1 MEPTQ
6 QTLSTQQ
13 QLFDALADNLDQ
25 QVKVYRALLEVV
37 RKEREVLMAAQIEQL
52 NENNKTKE
60 AILIKIRSL
69 DVARINYARNLALA
83 VGADAE
89 QPRLLEIASK
99 LNLPNGDR
107 LRVFHSTLELIIKR
121 LGDINKSNEDL
132 VKAALQ
138 NVSGAIES
146 IKGTLQAKPTYGK
159 KGALVTSPQNG
170 EHLVSKDV

>member
-1 MEPTQ
+1 MEPNKLSLNTQ
-6 QTLSTQQ
+6 E
-13 QLFDALADNLDQ
+13 LFNALADNLDS

-37 RKEREVLMAAQIEQL
+37 RKEREVLVAAQIEQL
-52 NENNKTKE
+52 NENNKAKE
-60 AILIKIRSL
+60 AILVKVRSL
-69 DVARINYARNLALA
+69 DAARIKYAHDLALA
-83 VGADAE
+83 VGADPT

-99 LNLPNGDR
+99 INLTDGDR
-107 LRVFHSTLELIIKR
+107 LRVLHSTLELLVKR
-121 LGDINKSNEDL
+121 LSEINKGNESL
-132 VKAALQ
+132 VQAALQ

>member
-1 MEPTQ
+1 MEPNKLSLNTQ
-6 QTLSTQQ
+6 E
-13 QLFDALADNLDQ
+13 LFNALADNLDS

-37 RKEREVLMAAQIEQL
+37 RKEREVLVAAQIEQL

-60 AILIKIRSL
+60 TILVKVRSL
-69 DVARINYARNLALA
+69 DAARSKYAHDLAQA
-83 VGADAE
+83 VGADPA

-99 LNLPNGDR
+99 LNLTDGDR
-107 LRVFHSTLELIIKR
+107 LRVLHSTLELLVKR
-121 LGDINKSNEDL
+121 LSEINKGNESL
-132 VKAALQ
+132 VQAALQ

-159 KGALVTSPQNG
+159 KGAMVTSPQNG

>member
-1 MEPTQ
+1 MEP
-6 QTLSTQQ
+6 
-13 QLFDALADNLDQ
+13 QLFENLVDNLDQ
-25 QVKVYRALLEVV
+25 QVKVYRTLLDVV
-37 RKEREVLMAAQIEQL
+37 RKEREVLVSAQIEQL

-60 AILIKIRSL
+60 AILVKVRSL
-69 DVARINYARNLALA
+69 DVARIKLARDLAKA

-99 LNLPNGDR
+99 MGIEQGDR
-107 LRVFHSTLELIIKR
+107 LRVLHSTLELLLKR
-121 LGDINKSNEDL
+121 LSEINKSNEEI
-132 VKAALQ
+132 VQAALQ
-138 NVSGAIES
+138 NVTGAIES

>member
-1 MEPTQ
+1 MEPNKLSLNTQ
-6 QTLSTQQ
+6 E
-13 QLFDALADNLDQ
+13 LFNALAENLDQ

-37 RKEREVLMAAQIEQL
+37 RKERDVLVAADIEQL
-52 NENNKTKE
+52 NENNKAKE
-60 AILIKIRSL
+60 AILVKVRSL
-69 DVARINYARNLALA
+69 DVARLKYAQDLAQA
-83 VGADAE
+83 VDADVS

-99 LNLPNGDR
+99 INLVDGDR
-107 LRVFHSTLELIIKR
+107 LRVLHSTLELLVKR
-121 LGDINKSNEDL
+121 LSELNKGNETL

-138 NVSGAIES
+138 NVTGAIDS

>member
-1 MEPTQ
+1 MEPNKLS
-6 QTLSTQQ
+6 LSTQE
-13 QLFDALADNLDQ
+13 LFNSLADNLDQ

-37 RKEREVLMAAQIEQL
+37 RKERDVLVAAQIEQL

-60 AILIKIRSL
+60 TILVKVRSL
-69 DVARINYARNLALA
+69 DVARIKYAHDLAQA
-83 VGADAE
+83 VGADPN

-99 LNLPNGDR
+99 LNIQDGDR
-107 LRVFHSTLELIIKR
+107 LRVFHSTLELLVKR
-121 LGDINKSNEDL
+121 LAEINKGNEAL

-138 NVSGAIES
+138 NVSGAIDS

>member
-1 MEPTQ
+1 MEPNK
-6 QTLSTQQ
+6 LSTNAQE
-13 QLFDALADNLDQ
+13 LFNSLADNLDQ

-37 RKEREVLMAAQIEQL
+37 RKERDVLVAAEIEQL
-52 NENNKTKE
+52 NENNKAKE
-60 AILIKIRSL
+60 AILVKVRAL
-69 DVARINYARNLALA
+69 DAARIKLAHDLAQA
-83 VGADAE
+83 VGADAA

-99 LNLPNGDR
+99 INLQEGDR
-107 LRVFHSTLELIIKR
+107 LRVLHSTLELLVKR
-121 LGDINKSNEDL
+121 LSEINKGNETL

-138 NVSGAIES
+138 NVTGAIES

>member
-1 MEPTQ
+1 MEPNKLNLNTQ
-6 QTLSTQQ
+6 E
-13 QLFDALADNLDQ
+13 LFNALADNLDQ

-37 RKEREVLMAAQIEQL
+37 RKEREVLVAAQIEQL
-52 NENNKTKE
+52 NENNKAKE
-60 AILIKIRSL
+60 AILVKVRSL
-69 DVARINYARNLALA
+69 DSARIKYAHDLALA
-83 VGADAE
+83 VGAEAT

-99 LNLPNGDR
+99 INLTDGDR
-107 LRVFHSTLELIIKR
+107 LRVLHSTLELLVKR
-121 LGDINKSNEDL
+121 LSEINKGNESL
-132 VKAALQ
+132 VQAALQ